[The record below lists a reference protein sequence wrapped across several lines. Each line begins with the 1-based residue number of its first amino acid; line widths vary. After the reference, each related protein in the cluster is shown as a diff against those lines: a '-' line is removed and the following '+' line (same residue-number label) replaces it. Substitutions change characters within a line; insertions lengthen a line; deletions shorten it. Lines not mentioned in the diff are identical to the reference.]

1 MIKIFLSY
9 AHEDAAAAEH
19 LYRALNAYPRVEVW
33 FDKHSL
39 PGGSNWAPAIRKAIR
54 ECRYC
59 IVLLS
64 KHAVTKRGFYQK
76 EIRAALDVLRE
87 FPEDETFVVPVRL
100 DDCEVRFEALRELQ
114 YIDLFP
120 DWWDGFDRLLGALQL
135 HKSEPT
141 AEGASLLR
149 LTSHQ
154 ARFRS
159 SNRMLYFVNLAN
171 KAPFPLEVTHVWY
184 EDPTCHIQIHPRS
197 RPLPV
202 RLDIRQPWCTWI
214 AIDELPE
221 RWQDNTY
228 DRFRVRLS
236 TGEVIASRKEDTV
249 PPVGPVP
256 GGLIDPRDLDRDLDD
271 EG

>member
-114 YIDLFP
+114 YIDLFQTGGM
-120 DWWDGFDRLLGALQL
+120 DSTVYSALF
-135 HKSEPT
+135 SFT
-141 AEGASLLR
+141 RVSLR
-149 LTSHQ
+149 LR
-154 ARFRS
+154 ARHC
-159 SNRMLYFVNLAN
+159 YV
-171 KAPFPLEVTHVWY
+171 
-184 EDPTCHIQIHPRS
+184 
-197 RPLPV
+197 
-202 RLDIRQPWCTWI
+202 
-214 AIDELPE
+214 
-221 RWQDNTY
+221 
-228 DRFRVRLS
+228 
-236 TGEVIASRKEDTV
+236 
-249 PPVGPVP
+249 
-256 GGLIDPRDLDRDLDD
+256 
-271 EG
+271 